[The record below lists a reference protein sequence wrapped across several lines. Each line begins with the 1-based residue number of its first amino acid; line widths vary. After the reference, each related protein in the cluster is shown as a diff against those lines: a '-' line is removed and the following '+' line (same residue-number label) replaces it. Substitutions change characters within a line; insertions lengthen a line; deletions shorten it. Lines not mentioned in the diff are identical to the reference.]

1 MAGHV
6 PPIEMTPASFD
17 GIQPA
22 RYSALGMGAPIQSS
36 ENTDMILRRVVAGI
50 KREGENTVCRFNDGS
65 SVHLA
70 NRLAALVRPGDE
82 ITFPLAIDPSG
93 ARTEIYIRNT
103 ASAGGDLGLYQAPIS
118 YVGQPK
124 ADKRGR
130 LCVRV
135 EVSTGGLGISSIHLP
150 CTVVRDYFY
159 TSARGEPWMHPPSF
173 YDVLRITPSA
183 SLAELRL
190 AFSLRQLELRAGGA
204 SKRDHATLERAF
216 NILAQPELRS
226 CYDSLLKDSA
236 APTLFPYGGFGS
248 ILVVG
253 NRSRDGVTFFATQIL
268 SFVPE
273 HRERRFRAPLRYF
286 DFHIDRAI
294 YRDAR
299 RKVEVTLDQSAM
311 PIAWDATWNQWKYLL
326 GAKVELKGTFVEIAK
341 YRHRRGEWQLMR
353 WETALPSRIEV
364 NAPANLCEQV
374 ETARNRYRRFG
385 EFSDALASIRARIE
399 REPMEREQLRS
410 FCWDLGLPG
419 DFDIAQI
426 NWQPSYDA
434 FFLCELS
441 KRARRFYLFRS
452 EYILELEGC
461 VVVETPQPGHATYLF
476 SKSRTM
482 EEFISLY
489 MTCDKGEIR
498 RNCGNSAE
506 KLGFLGRIAH
516 GTNPRTW
523 LKELKSRLGEFID
536 FEAEG
541 Q

>member
-1 MAGHV
+1 MT
-6 PPIEMTPASFD
+6 IEPTVETAPAMWNRLVLA
-17 GIQPA
+17 IA
-22 RYSALGMGAPIQSS
+22 
-36 ENTDMILRRVVAGI
+36 
-50 KREGENTVCRFNDGS
+50 REGDKTVCQFSDGS
-65 SVHLA
+65 NL
-70 NRLAALVRPGDE
+70 LVSNILGAHIRPGDE
-82 ITFPLAIDPSG
+82 ITFPMAIDSPG
-93 ARTEIYIRNT
+93 ARTEICILK
-103 ASAGGDLGLYQAPIS
+103 APSVGGDHDLYQAPIS
-118 YVGQPK
+118 YAGQPK

-130 LCVRV
+130 LYVRV
-135 EVSTGGLGISSIHLP
+135 EVSRGRLGISSIHLP
-150 CTVVRDYFY
+150 CDVVRDYFY
-159 TSARGEPWMHPPSF
+159 SPARGEPWMHQPSF

-190 AFSLRQLELRAGGA
+190 AFRLRQLELRAGGA
-204 SKRDHATLERAF
+204 TKRDNATLERAF
-216 NILAQPELRS
+216 NILAQPELR
-226 CYDSLLKDSA
+226 CCCDSLLKNPSA
-236 APTLFPYGGFGS
+236 PALFPYGGFGS

-268 SFVPE
+268 TFLPE
-273 HRERRFRAPLRYF
+273 HRERRFHASLRYF
-286 DFHIDRAI
+286 DFDSDRAI

-299 RKVEVTLDQSAM
+299 RKVEVTLDRSAL
-311 PIAWDATWNQWKYLL
+311 PITWEATWNQWKHLL
-326 GAKVELKGTFVEIAK
+326 GAKVELEGTFVETGK
-341 YRHRRGEWQLMR
+341 YRHRRGEWQLMK

-364 NAPANLCEQV
+364 KAPANLTEQV
-374 ETARNRYRRFG
+374 ETARTRYRRFG

-461 VVVETPQPGHATYLF
+461 LVVETPQPGHATYLF

-482 EEFISLY
+482 EEFLAIY
-489 MTCDKGEIR
+489 TTCTKGEIR

-506 KLGFLGRIAH
+506 KLGFLGRVAH
-516 GTNPRTW
+516 GTDPRAW
-523 LKELKSRLGEFID
+523 LKELGSRLDESTD
-536 FEAEG
+536 FKTDSE
-541 Q
+541 